1 MLKAEKADKYLGEFD
16 MKYVMLGAAIL
27 FLSACGKVN
36 MNIEN
41 LDSIDGS
48 TSPVFNN
55 IATSE
60 FVSASN
66 SPLALTSGGYK
77 VTASAGYITEKNKE
91 TTTANN
97 YKVYFGV
104 NGQIVSAQ

>member
-1 MLKAEKADKYLGEFD
+1 MKYL
-16 MKYVMLGAAIL
+16 IL
-27 FLSACGKVN
+27 VSALLLLSGCGKVN
-36 MNIEN
+36 MNIED
-41 LDSIDGS
+41 LDSIDPT

-66 SPLALTSGGYK
+66 SPRALTTGGYK
-77 VTASAGYITEKNKE
+77 VTASVGYITEKNKTS
-91 TTTANN
+91 TTLNN

-104 NGQIVSAQ
+104 NGQIISDQ

>member
-1 MLKAEKADKYLGEFD
+1 
-16 MKYVMLGAAIL
+16 MKYALLITAVL

-36 MNIEN
+36 MNIED
-41 LDSIDGS
+41 LDSIDPT

-60 FVSASN
+60 FVSAAN
-66 SPLALTSGGYK
+66 SPRALTSGGYK
-77 VTASAGYITEKNKE
+77 VTASAGYITETNKTS
-91 TTTANN
+91 TTVNN

-104 NGQIVSAQ
+104 NGQVISDQ